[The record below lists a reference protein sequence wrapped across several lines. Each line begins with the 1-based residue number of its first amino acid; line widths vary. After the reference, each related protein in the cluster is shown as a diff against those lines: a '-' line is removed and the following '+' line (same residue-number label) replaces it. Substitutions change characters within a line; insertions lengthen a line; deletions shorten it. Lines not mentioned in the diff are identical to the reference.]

1 MSHPASKVSETKR
14 TMVSRRTIYEAWQ
27 LWERAYFRSD
37 GCLHG
42 WANVERA
49 DDKTAPH
56 GYAHQIAPFAIKQ
69 PQRPQSPELHAQP
82 RISVWDRGVTR
93 AHQVKKQKRVEFIQQ
108 VSEQNG
114 H

>member
-1 MSHPASKVSETKR
+1 MGEHISDEMVAYMDGRMS
-14 TMVSRRTIYEAWQ
+14 
-27 LWERAYFRSD
+27 
-37 GCLHG
+37 
-42 WANVERA
+42 NRA

-56 GYAHQIAPFAIKQ
+56 GYARQIAPFAIEQ
-69 PQRPQSPELHAQP
+69 PQRPQSPEPRAQP
-82 RISVWDRGVTR
+82 RTSVWDRGVTR